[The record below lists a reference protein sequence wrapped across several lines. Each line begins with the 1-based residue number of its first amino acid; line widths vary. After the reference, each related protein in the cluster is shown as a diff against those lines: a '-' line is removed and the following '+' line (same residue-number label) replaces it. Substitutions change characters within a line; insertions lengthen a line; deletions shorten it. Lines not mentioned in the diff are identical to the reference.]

1 VNLINE
7 QFKDILGYMSS
18 KKVRPEEIDEI
29 VEKAY
34 FSDQNLL
41 KNFFKDIKKIAMERG
56 IFPASLHNTYKS
68 FGKRKLEFT
77 VPAFN
82 VRFLPYYTMRAIFRK
97 AVEMEVGWFI
107 MEIAKSEIEYTGHT
121 PLMYSFLVLASA
133 VREGF
138 AGPVFIQADHF
149 QINRKKFFENPDE
162 EISTL
167 KNLIISTIE
176 ADFYNI
182 DIDASTLVSVD
193 EKDPFKEQEK
203 NGIVTA
209 ELTEFIRKNQPEGV
223 EINIGGEIGEIG
235 KRNSTPE
242 DLIAFMEIY
251 LEELKRRN
259 VKEGLTKISIQ
270 TGTKH
275 GGFVLPDG
283 SVAKIDVDFETIEK
297 LSKLSRERYGLGG
310 VVQHGASTLPREFF
324 KKFPE
329 AGTLE
334 IHLAT
339 EFQNILFNSRSI
351 PEGLKREMFEYIMEK
366 FGGEKK
372 SDETEEQFFYRMR
385 KFCAKEFNKKLWTLP
400 EENKKRYMEEIGEY
414 VQFIFTSLG
423 VKGTIRESKQIQ
435 PPRA

>member
-1 VNLINE
+1 LINWKFE
-7 QFKDILGYMSS
+7 DILDSMTS
-18 KKVRPEEIDEI
+18 KKVRKEEIDRM

-34 FSDQNLL
+34 FSEPHLL
-41 KNFFKDIKKIAMERG
+41 KNFFKEIKKIAVENG
-56 IFPASLHNTYKS
+56 IFPASLHNTYKE

-82 VRFLPYYTMRAIFRK
+82 IRFLPYHTMRSIFRK
-97 AVEMEVGWFI
+97 AVEMEAGWFI
-107 MEIAKSEIEYTGHT
+107 MEIAKSEIGYTGHS

-133 VREGF
+133 LREGF

-149 QINRKKFFENPDE
+149 QLDRKKFFENPDE

-167 KNLIISTIE
+167 KNLIISAIE

-209 ELTEFIRKNQPEGV
+209 ELTEFIRKKQPEGV
-223 EINIGGEIGEIG
+223 TINIGGEIGEIG
-235 KRNSTPE
+235 KKNSTPE

-251 LEELKRRN
+251 LGEIKKRGI
-259 VKEGLTKISIQ
+259 KEGLTKISIQ

-297 LSKLSRERYGLGG
+297 LSKLSKEKYGLGG
-310 VVQHGASTLPREFF
+310 VVQHGASTLPKELF

-329 AGTLE
+329 VGTLE

-351 PEGLKREMFEYIMEK
+351 PGEIKKEMFEYIMEK
-366 FGGEKK
+366 FGSEKK

-385 KFCAKEFNKKLWTLP
+385 KFCAGEFNKKLWNLP
-400 EENKKRYMEEIGEY
+400 DENKEEYMEEIGEY
-414 VQFIFTSLG
+414 VGFIFTSLG
-423 VKGTIRESKQIQ
+423 VKGTIRESRQIQ